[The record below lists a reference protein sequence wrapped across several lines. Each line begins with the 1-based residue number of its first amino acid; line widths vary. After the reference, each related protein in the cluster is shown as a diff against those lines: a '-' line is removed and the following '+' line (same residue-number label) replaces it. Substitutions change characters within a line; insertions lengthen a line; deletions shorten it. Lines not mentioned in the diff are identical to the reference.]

1 MQKYVI
7 YAKDDTGEGALDRR
21 MAIRPFHFEGL
32 KVLIANGNL
41 IEGGA
46 IVNDEDKMMGS
57 VMLVQFADRADLQAY
72 LDQEPYILGKVW
84 KDIEIHKFGVPPP
97 Q

>member
-7 YAKDDTGEGALDRR
+7 YAKDHTDEGALDRR
-21 MAIRPFHFEGL
+21 LAIRSSHFEGIKTL
-32 KVLIANGNL
+32 KANGNL

-46 IVNDEDKMMGS
+46 MVNDDDKMMGS
-57 VMLVQFADRADLQAY
+57 VMLVQFESKADLQAY
-72 LDQEPYILGKVW
+72 LDQEPYIVGKVW
-84 KDIEIHKFGVPPP
+84 DVIEIHKFGVPPP